1 MVWEIFWRRTSRDVG
16 GNLFTK
22 NGVWLGK
29 AFKTTTVET
38 PLFPTVGIH
47 SNGNVV
53 KVNLGTNKFVFDIKS
68 YISTENKKCAVQ
80 VTTENTSQLLTHELV
95 RDLCF
100 SHGYSL
106 TQAALDSEC
115 CAISTSP
122 YRVVSIANTV
132 AEGLSVDL
140 RAKLRLFMS
149 LSGRS

>member
-1 MVWEIFWRRTSRDVG
+1 M
-16 GNLFTK
+16 
-22 NGVWLGK
+22 
-29 AFKTTTVET
+29 
-38 PLFPTVGIH
+38 
-47 SNGNVV
+47 
-53 KVNLGTNKFVFDIKS
+53 FDIKS

-95 RDLCF
+95 RDLRF

-122 YRVVSIANTV
+122 FRVVSIANTV